1 MVNHKTVI
9 VLAMH
14 GVPPSDF
21 PRQELAEFFVMHSRF
36 EHASVSDDPAW
47 VRYSELEKKLRDWP
61 RTKDNDPYHAA
72 SFELGQELG
81 KATGCHVVVGFNE
94 FCAPSLDDALD
105 HAAGSGARRIVVVT
119 PMMTQGGEHSE
130 QDIPGAVVRARVS
143 HPSVEFIY
151 AWPFPVPDVARFLA
165 EQVARS
171 LGGQSPGRA

>member
-1 MVNHKTVI
+1 MTNPKTVI

-36 EHASVSDDPAW
+36 EHASVSRDPEMT
-47 VRYSELEKKLRDWP
+47 RYSELEKKLRDWP

-72 SFELGQELG
+72 SFELARELSE
-81 KATGCHVVVGFNE
+81 ATGCQVVVGFNE

-105 HAAGSGARRIVVVT
+105 SAAGSGAKRVVVVT

-130 QDIPGAVVRARVS
+130 KDIPGAVKRARTR
-143 HPSVEFIY
+143 HPGAEFIY
-151 AWPFPVPDVARFLA
+151 VWPFPVQDVARFLA
-165 EQVARS
+165 EQAARS
-171 LGGQSPGRA
+171 LGG